1 MKNKVN
7 IILFLFFSTLLFA
20 CSKEESQVEDFS
32 LLTESVW
39 KVVDIVQT
47 YDGQRIGTA
56 ISNEKYKFNN
66 DKTYTRFY
74 EVLTQKGEWRY
85 EETMHRII
93 FQKKDSIIDS
103 SLETP
108 YETIRGTDF
117 SIPLDWKIISLT
129 KDKLHVELVS
139 DKEIINPKIE
149 YFFEAE

>member
-7 IILFLFFSTLLFA
+7 IILFSLTILFA
-20 CSKEESQVEDFS
+20 CSKEESQVDDYT
-32 LLTESVW
+32 LLSESVW

-47 YDGQRIGTA
+47 YDGQKIGTA

-66 DKTYTRFY
+66 DKTYIRFY
-74 EVLTQKGEWRY
+74 GVLTQKGEWRY
-85 EETMHRII
+85 NETMNRIT
-93 FQKKDSIIDS
+93 FLENKGSTIDS
-103 SLETP
+103 LLGTP
-108 YETIRGTDF
+108 YKTIHGTDF

-139 DKEIINPKIE
+139 DKDIINSKIE